1 MTPARKATIA
11 REWIIFA
18 LSFGLG
24 GHIAL
29 GLVLHNPS
37 PARWQAMGWNV
48 VFIGLFVYIA
58 VQAGRSIYMAI
69 RSHVAKP
76 DP

>member
-1 MTPARKATIA
+1 MTQARKVTIA

-37 PARWQAMGWNV
+37 SERWQAMGWNV
-48 VFIGLFVYIA
+48 LFIGLFVYIV
-58 VQAGRSIYMAI
+58 VQAGRSIYLVI
-69 RSHVAKP
+69 RSRRAKHIN
-76 DP
+76 